1 MVATLVDKAANL
13 GGLCRSCEAF
23 GVKELVV
30 SSLAVLQD
38 QTFTSLALTAQRWL
52 PIKEVRNMFF
62 SIILA

>member
-23 GVKELVV
+23 GVRELVV

-38 QTFTSLALTAQRWL
+38 QSFASLALTAQRWL
-52 PIKEVRNMFF
+52 PIREVRYACVRNV
-62 SIILA
+62 LA